1 MSVSSVQKLKIDTMV
16 ADERKIFVTV
26 KEDLE
31 QCIDGILK
39 ATVILLKKNTAE
51 RLSFS
56 SPMLLRC
63 TRSRAVRGF
72 PSSAFSR

>member
-1 MSVSSVQKLKIDTMV
+1 MSSVQKLKIDTMV

-39 ATVILLKKNTAE
+39 ATVILLKKKI
-51 RLSFS
+51 
-56 SPMLLRC
+56 LRSVF
-63 TRSRAVRGF
+63 RSAARC
-72 PSSAFSR
+72 S